1 MGRAESKSTSPTM
14 RWPAFLVASWGVL
27 VDQRMCCAWTVL
39 HTWDMVDANVDDYC
53 TRLEPFSAHE
63 AWLPNGG
70 YDNVCASKLWIKT
83 STGCDVVHLRDTY
96 NFWQVLRP
104 AMTLRDRCVH
114 IPEHSSHGATDY
126 IATTQ
131 HDDIGASNWNASRFE
146 KVQCTGGRARRVKGV
161 RSS

>member
-1 MGRAESKSTSPTM
+1 M

-27 VDQRMCCAWTVL
+27 VDQRMCCTWIVL
-39 HTWDMVDANVDDYC
+39 RTWDVVDAHVDNHC

-63 AWLPNGG
+63 ARFPNGS

-83 STGCDVVHLRDTY
+83 STGCDMVHLRDNY
-96 NFWQVLRP
+96 NFRQVLRP

-114 IPEHSSHGATDY
+114 IPEHSGDRATDY
-126 IATTQ
+126 VATAQ
-131 HDDIGASNWNASRFE
+131 HDDIGTSNRNTGCFE
-146 KVQCTGGRARRVKGV
+146 KVQRTGWRARWVKGV